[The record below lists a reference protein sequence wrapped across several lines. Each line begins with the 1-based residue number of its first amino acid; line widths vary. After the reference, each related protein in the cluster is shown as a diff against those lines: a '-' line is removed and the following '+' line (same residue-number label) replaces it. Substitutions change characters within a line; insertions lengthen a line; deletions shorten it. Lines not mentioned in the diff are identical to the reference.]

1 MRQPEPRK
9 SPLLDPLVYRSLPI
23 ATRMHILGVLIQQY
37 ISKTNITDL
46 ALREAKNITGDTSS
60 SSRTAQVNLITQRD
74 TTVDKINQPKITLDT
89 TPAAFEV
96 NDNYL
101 NKTINDLY
109 SFLSNDTNV
118 LNSFFNP
125 QAGLDGDDVLFS
137 NNAIQNAISVIISEI
152 SEKYGI
158 PFLEQ
163 WQEDVKK
170 IEKGIKTYREFIMHE
185 VPDKPGKGGFLW
197 DVGLLS
203 DLLTSD
209 THRYYKEW
217 KELWKIGMAMGRWR
231 KGSMREVREA
241 AKAIENLLVPILNMG
256 KGFSTNDQR
265 WLVENSKFRG
275 TALHEN
281 RNIGAVFH
289 DGNLDDM
296 LDIDFLQKIN
306 IKNNTPENII
316 FDLLTEYDNNW
327 AKTNDSADIFAPLS
341 TFVDIMFPQS
351 PTERVVTETR
361 VMRPSF
367 EQLRDVYEDL
377 GYDIKAMLKAYGI
390 EDFSVSPGEMVK
402 KLGEAKREKP
412 LFKGRY
418 SKYKGNT
425 VITTPYKDMTVEY
438 GFNERLFLD
447 GIIEF
452 FEALSFEYATGEKIK
467 VNRLAKMEEAYKK
480 LIQAIST
487 NLKTKELPNANY
499 QLIQEAQIPRGM
511 PLLQGRRKELKKL
524 SDKEKAFYFLDKIL
538 HDGTVNNNF
547 KNVEKI
553 LMSIVAED
561 PLDENFLSPEA
572 MKWQK
577 TQEGLVPIDG
587 VRTQEYASINDLKA
601 YINDVY
607 MNTLHNQK
615 AMITHALPEF
625 DFNNLLTKDKQAKW
639 AEVVKDLDPNIVNL
653 INTHV
658 DNFGVNY
665 MSDREN
671 LDAII
676 ELIQKQDPSLHNA
689 YNYYAN
695 KKTGLDLFK
704 FNASNVEDI
713 TNAHVFR
720 EVTKYLKGNPNLPN
734 SIFTDEIID
743 KGITHEGIVDE
754 TSELANLI
762 EEIRLRNPS
771 HAAAIE
777 IKISQIGEMANDA
790 VQLTSKTLSNL
801 DSKYIPALQSE
812 KRMVASYGQM
822 LLAAQEALEEN
833 ARILKYLDG
842 PDRTMSISSNF
853 AGDTVFTIEGVME
866 VDDTASP
873 SYGYGEE
880 EFQELSERGMFDDID
895 LSGETDFDYP
905 QLNELIDELMHND
918 FDNLDKEY
926 LVFIDGEFET
936 ATKGELINVFV
947 DDLLFLTTDKT
958 SGMST
963 QLNVFLREVIS
974 YRGDILPSIAQR
986 YSNLF
991 NDITTDDMGNQVM
1004 LRNTERLLFNEPENT
1019 LKIGKNPRMQ
1029 FSTLVDTLD
1038 GKTVHEKYPGMTINH
1053 VSNFKYAN
1061 NGIEGQSFINHALA
1075 SAAKE
1080 IAQEFNRPDVAQALL
1095 NIEDMEVDDW
1105 KYFNEKVLK
1114 ELKSIILSS
1123 DTRFN
1128 GQEGLVVSAVSGYE
1142 TPAADTK
1149 STLVKAHFDTLA
1161 AKIVEGKNARMEMLL
1176 VPPGAKSLD
1185 MSKFVTYSRNNA
1197 MKNMVVYLPGQG
1209 IKALKGTLQALQD
1222 PVLNQLDFMDV
1233 GDTLQEIE
1241 YVENVRKPGTL
1252 IEPVDGK
1259 YQFADTFSFENN
1271 TLANPKGPLN
1281 VETKLNIEDLI
1292 SPALLQKLI
1301 ADNQITTLD
1310 GVSEILNKKNFII
1323 QTMQEAAKRVNTNLI
1338 KGNVHD
1344 QTVAYIRTSSLLKM
1358 LEDNRLAKRASGLAP
1373 GETFGRGNI
1382 NNLVNLLG
1390 RDGWVIPEEMIK
1402 IDGPESASTLA
1413 DRLSTAQNPHK
1424 LYDLPRVRYNPNND
1438 AAILIEGNHRVQ
1450 AANIWELDY
1459 IPVIFEIDP
1468 HTVKPPN
1475 KFGPLFGG
1483 LGTKT
1488 DLAAR
1493 VAGGVDLNV
1502 QPRGYNAFGTWKKRP
1517 KFLNKAEI
1525 NKTMLNALS
1534 TVPDYL
1540 THPKIPELLTYSQL
1554 YTEAFTRA
1562 ASNYMLSPASWD
1574 KTDFISN
1581 ASEAEINKI
1590 LSDSEIDFATMDEA
1604 LKYMKE
1610 WFDTYMPGTA
1620 WQDAINTSIKYHP
1633 TAQDFAAIKNSHA
1646 NRMEYKYDVFLETSR
1661 RTGLPLQDVVKGF
1674 EELPFNFLMTKLGDG
1689 VTRDFISNFSDVNTV
1704 VQNGYQTGKD
1714 KFILPINKYED
1725 LNAWKNTRGKFKG
1738 AQNLDPE
1745 VFKGNVHSVFELTD
1759 GLAKSFLDANPDLFG
1774 TGNMRSL
1781 EDGLEFVSTKPI
1793 KTEIVGPYAGRFI
1806 HSEILNNL
1814 LTIAVNSGTMTEGAA
1829 VGYRDAQAK
1838 IFTEKLFDQAR
1849 ALGKGASSRLRYGIG
1864 TGVKQATK
1872 IIQALGDDYKKYVSP
1887 LGVDYANLKAIGTTK
1902 TGRAAK
1908 AVGRGLAN
1916 VIDIVFIPL
1925 ETLATMASTIRYY
1938 DDPEFGK
1945 ATGLGRHGVQLP
1957 MFASSPDDILD
1968 NHNRF
1973 RNHNALTKF
1982 LKGTINGIGYLGH
1995 KLTEDSDSPMFRPAK
2010 FDAELMGKNFGQYYM
2025 GMDFEASG
2033 LKDGLGGDPTFVH
2046 LKKQPFFQDMVYGL
2060 ARAFEMGPQRVS
2072 MQDGRMSV
2080 LGEQEYNKQRDDFY
2094 NTIGQALETPEGP
2107 NLFQTIFGGANMKPG
2122 LQGLRMKRKI
2132 DEFYNRDK

>member
-23 ATRMHILGVLIQQY
+23 ASRMYILGVLIQQY
-37 ISKTNITDL
+37 ISKINITDL

-60 SSRTAQVNLITQRD
+60 SSSTAQVNLITQRD

-89 TPAAFEV
+89 TPAAFGVHDE
-96 NDNYL
+96 YL

-118 LNSFFNP
+118 LNSFFNS

-137 NNAIQNAISVIISEI
+137 NNAIQQAISVIISDI

-185 VPDKPGKGGFLW
+185 LPDKPGKGGFLW

-209 THRYYKEW
+209 THKSDSAA
-217 KELWKIGMAMGRWR
+217 ELRKISGAMGRWR

-241 AKAIENLLVPILNMG
+241 ARAIENLLVPILNMG

-265 WLVENSKFRG
+265 WLIENSKFQG
-275 TALHEN
+275 TDLHEN

-289 DGNLDDM
+289 DGILDDK
-296 LDIDFLQKIN
+296 LDIDFMQKIN
-306 IKNNTPENII
+306 IKNNTPQNII
-316 FDLLTEYDNNW
+316 FDLLTEYDKNW
-327 AKTNDSADIFAPLS
+327 AKTTGGADIFAPLN
-341 TFVDIMFPQS
+341 TFVDISFPQS
-351 PTERVVTETR
+351 PLERVVTETR

-402 KLGEAKREKP
+402 KLGEAKREKKFP
-412 LFKGRY
+412 KGR
-418 SKYKGNT
+418 YKGNT
-425 VITTPYKDMTVEY
+425 VINTPYKDMTVQY
-438 GFNERLFLD
+438 AFNERLFLD

-467 VNRLAKMEEAYKK
+467 VNRLAKMEEAYQK

-487 NLKTKELPNANY
+487 NKELPNANY

-511 PLLQGRRKELKKL
+511 PFLQGRRRELEKL
-524 SDKEKAFYFLDKIL
+524 STKEKALYFLDKIL

-587 VRTQEYASINDLKA
+587 VRTQEYASMNDLKA

-607 MNTLHNQK
+607 MNTLNNQK
-615 AMITHALPEF
+615 AMITHAFPEF
-625 DFNNLLTKDKQAKW
+625 DFDNLLTKDKQAKW
-639 AEVVKDLDPNIVNL
+639 ADVVKDLDPNIVNL
-653 INTHV
+653 INKHA

-665 MSDREN
+665 MLDREN
-671 LDAII
+671 LDAIV

-695 KKTGLDLFK
+695 KKTGLDFFK
-704 FNASNVEDI
+704 FNTSNLEDI

-720 EVTKYLKGNPNLPN
+720 QVTKYLKENPNLPN

-771 HAAAIE
+771 YVAMIE
-777 IKISQIGEMANDA
+777 TDISQIGEMANDA

-822 LLAAQEALEEN
+822 LLAAQEALGED

-842 PDRTMSISSNF
+842 PDGSMSMASNF
-853 AGDTVFTIEGVME
+853 AGDTIFSIEGVKE
-866 VDDTASP
+866 VDDISSP
-873 SYGYGEE
+873 SYGLEAD
-880 EFQELSERGMFDDID
+880 EFQEFSERGMFDDID

-905 QLNELIDELMHND
+905 QLNEFIDELMHND

-947 DDLLFLTTDKT
+947 DDLLFLTTDNAPSMNTK
-958 SGMST
+958 
-963 QLNVFLREVIS
+963 LNGFLREVIS
-974 YRGDILPSIAQR
+974 YRGDILPNIAQR

-991 NDITTDDMGNQVM
+991 NDISTDDMGHPVTA
-1004 LRNTERLLFNEPENT
+1004 RKTERMLFNEPENT
-1019 LKIGKNPRMQ
+1019 LRVGKNPRMQ

-1061 NGIEGQSFINHALA
+1061 NGVEGQSFINHALA

-1095 NIEDMEVDDW
+1095 DIENMEVDDW
-1105 KYFNEKVLK
+1105 KYFNEEVLK
-1114 ELKSIILSS
+1114 ELKNIILSS
-1123 DTRFN
+1123 DTRFD
-1128 GQEGLVVSAVSGYE
+1128 GKEGLVVSAVSGYE

-1161 AKIVEGKNARMEMLL
+1161 AKVVEGKNARMEMLL
-1176 VPPGAKSLD
+1176 VPPNAKSLD

-1209 IKALKGTLQALQD
+1209 LKALKGSLQALQD
-1222 PVLNQLDFMDV
+1222 PVLSQLIDAGQLED
-1233 GDTLQEIE
+1233 IE
-1241 YVENVRKPGTL
+1241 QIVDVRKPGTL

-1281 VETKLNIEDLI
+1281 VETKLNIEDLV
-1292 SPALLQKLI
+1292 SPTLLQKLI
-1301 ADNQITTLD
+1301 ADNEITTLD
-1310 GVSEILNKKNFII
+1310 GVNEILNKKNFII
-1323 QTMQEAAKRVNTNLI
+1323 QTMQEAAKKVNTNLI

-1358 LEDNRLAKRASGLAP
+1358 LEDNRLEKRASGLSP

-1382 NNLVNLLG
+1382 NNLVDLLG
-1390 RDGWVIPEEMIK
+1390 RNGWVIPEEMIK
-1402 IDGPESASTLA
+1402 VDGPESASTLA
-1413 DRLSTAQNPHK
+1413 DRLSTGQSPYK
-1424 LYDLPRVRYNPNND
+1424 LYDLPKVRYNPNNN

-1493 VAGGVDLNV
+1493 IAGGVDLNV

-1534 TVPDYL
+1534 TVSDYL

-1562 ASNYMLSPASWD
+1562 ASNYMLSPQSWD

-1610 WFDTYMPGTA
+1610 WIDNYFPGTA

-1646 NRMEYKYDVFLETSR
+1646 NRTEYKYDVFLETSR

-1689 VTRDFISNFSDVNTV
+1689 VTRDFIANFSDVNTV
-1704 VQNGYQTGKD
+1704 VQQGYQTGKD

-1806 HSEILNNL
+1806 HSEILNNI

-1838 IFTEKLFDQAR
+1838 VFTEKLFDQAK
-1849 ALGKGASSRLRYGIG
+1849 ALGKGAATRLRHGIG

-1872 IIQALGDDYKKYVSP
+1872 VLEALAVAGVSNISAPVGLEYLKLKELDVIKPGLQAAS
-1887 LGVDYANLKAIGTTK
+1887 GTK
-1902 TGRAAK
+1902 
-1908 AVGRGLAN
+1908 VGRGARAAGKALATL
-1916 VIDIVFIPL
+1916 VDIVFIPL
-1925 ETLATMASTIRYY
+1925 EALATMAATIRYY

-1973 RNHNALTKF
+1973 RNHNALTRF

-2010 FDAELMGKNFGQYYM
+2010 FDAELMGKNFGQYYF

-2094 NTIGQALETPEGP
+2094 NTIGQVFETPEEP
-2107 NLFQTIFGGANMKPG
+2107 NLFQTYFGGANMEG
-2122 LQGLRMKRKI
+2122 DNG
-2132 DEFYNRDK
+2132 